1 MKQVVKEG
9 LKKTP
14 FFGPLKEMKILYMNL
29 VPKRTISKKYRQFY
43 GKTLSWNEPKYL
55 SEKMQ
60 LLKLNIYPNNSKVIK
75 AADKY
80 TIHEY
85 LDSVGLRS
93 FSTPFIEVYNKTN
106 EFKIEKLPKKFVLKQ
121 TNSSGNMIIVKDK
134 DTVNEA
140 NLKKEIN
147 RWFISDYGSTTLE
160 PHYSKSKNRVICEPF
175 FENLGDEYRIFM
187 VSGQIGYIQVI
198 VWDWSETENP
208 KLGNEEIIK
217 GHGRHERIYCDKDF
231 NILWKDSNLSD
242 VSKVAIPDNW
252 EQLVQVSKKISE
264 DFPVVRIDFN
274 KIDDTFKITEL
285 TFTPANCY
293 LDILKENDELDLA
306 LGQILSSE
314 DYL

>member
-1 MKQVVKEG
+1 MKQIVKKG

-14 FFGPLKEMKILYMNL
+14 LFGPLKEMKTVYINL
-29 VPKRTISKKYRQFY
+29 APKRTISKTYKHFY
-43 GKTLSWNEPKYL
+43 KKNLNWDNPKYL

-60 LLKLNIYPNNSKVIK
+60 LLKWNVYPNNSKVIK

-80 TIHEY
+80 TVHDY
-85 LDSVGLRS
+85 LDSVGLS
-93 FSTPFIEVYNKTN
+93 NFSTPFIEVYNKPN

-121 TNSSGNMIIVKDK
+121 TNSSGHMIIVKDK

-140 NLKKEIN
+140 DLKKEIDS
-147 RWFISDYGSTTLE
+147 WFISDYGRSTLE
-160 PHYSKSKNRVICEPF
+160 PHYSKSQNRVICEPF

-187 VSGQIGYIQVI
+187 VNGQIGYIQVI
-198 VWDWSETENP
+198 VWDWSETKNP
-208 KLGNEEIIK
+208 KSKNEEIIK

-231 NILWKDSNLSD
+231 NILWKDNNLNS

-274 KIDDTFKITEL
+274 KIEDTFKITEL

-293 LDILKENDELDLA
+293 LDILKANNELDLA
-306 LGQILSSE
+306 LGQLLTCE